1 MLMPNSATFDLGA
14 SGFDQATGMLY
25 QLQEVDKGPFSAV
38 QVLYAVDTRNQSALP
53 KQVDT
58 TMDPDS
64 FFQSVAFS
72 IKKSALYGMMDNN
85 TLGRMDVATG
95 NVESLGT
102 PVAAGGIMW
111 GFMHGVIDED
121 AGLFYTS
128 MQKLVGGVGEGPSY
142 LIAVDIMTGEQ
153 TLKQT
158 IGGPLMYISL
168 ITA

>member
-1 MLMPNSATFDLGA
+1 MSRAK
-14 SGFDQATGMLY
+14 QA
-25 QLQEVDKGPFSAV
+25 
-38 QVLYAVDTRNQSALP
+38 
-53 KQVDT
+53 
-58 TMDPDS
+58 
-64 FFQSVAFS
+64 
-72 IKKSALYGMMDNN
+72 
-85 TLGRMDVATG
+85 
-95 NVESLGT
+95 
-102 PVAAGGIMW
+102 AAHRV
-111 GFMHGVIDED
+111 FVNGVIGED